1 MGVNH
6 NELLS
11 AAECA
16 DRLGLTIRAL
26 KVYEDRGLIT
36 PRRTEKKWR
45 LYGAV
50 EIARLTEIMA
60 LRRLGLSLTRIT
72 EMLAGTA
79 PALGQTLAVQ
89 QSAFLDLRGRVE
101 HSLSLIDA
109 ALQKIEHGDALSID
123 ELAML
128 ARKTEMTGLSP
139 DAVAWNRYEQTRPR
153 REVSFVPENGWA

>member
-36 PRRTEKKWR
+36 PRRTEQKWR

-50 EIARLTEIMA
+50 EIARLTEILA

-72 EMLAGTA
+72 EMLAGTP

-89 QSAFLDLRGRVE
+89 QSAFSDLRDRVD

-109 ALQKIEHGDALSID
+109 ALRKIERGDAVSID
-123 ELAML
+123 ELVVL
-128 ARKTEMTGLSP
+128 ARDTGMTGLSP
-139 DAVAWNRYEQTRPR
+139 DAGAWRRYEQTRPR
-153 REVSFVPENGWA
+153 REASLVSENGWA

>member
-89 QSAFLDLRGRVE
+89 QSAFLDLRDRVE

-109 ALQKIEHGDALSID
+109 ALQKIERGDALSID
-123 ELAML
+123 ELLML

-139 DAVAWNRYEQTRPR
+139 DAVAWNRYELTPPR